1 MHSFFA
7 PGRREGFFLTKN
19 PLLRRICFTQVTP
32 TLWFRFRRGFGVK
45 NPIQG
50 NRLDCH
56 RLLYEAEEEPATTL

>member
-1 MHSFFA
+1 
-7 PGRREGFFLTKN
+7 
-19 PLLRRICFTQVTP
+19 
-32 TLWFRFRRGFGVK
+32 LWFRFRRGFGVK